1 MGRKAGTGTDML
13 KRIIALLFALADLA
27 ERAAGRSRP
36 VRWLVLGILRHAD
49 TTARRFVARCPS
61 NPAGAQC
68 LQATLGRGHAPD
80 DAFNLAA
87 SLRALAR
94 IVRIIA
100 AHLCRL
106 SFLRPGH
113 AAAGYGNCGQS
124 HLTVVQS
131 YSAVSRLERCDT
143 S

>member
-1 MGRKAGTGTDML
+1 MGRNAGAGTDML

-49 TTARRFVARCPS
+49 TTARRFVAGCAS

-68 LQATLGRGHAPD
+68 LPATVGRGHAPD
-80 DAFNLAA
+80 DAFKLAA
-87 SLRALAR
+87 SLRSLAR

-106 SFLRPGH
+106 SFLHPAQ

-124 HLTVVQS
+124 HDDAFQS
-131 YSAVSRLERCDT
+131 LSALSQLERRDT